1 MADAKL
7 AKIDTGEEILI
18 SVNGIRAI
26 LFDLDGTLRHND
38 PSSTETF
45 FDYAIKLGATDS
57 AVRRKSATRWTH
69 YYWAQSPEM
78 LADLEHFQSVSAEFW
93 TFYTERTLI
102 KFGCTPLQAK
112 ALAPEVHR
120 CMAEEY
126 KPRDIVRED
135 VIPALETLKSAG
147 FSLGVV
153 SNRDEPF
160 EDYLASLNLYSHF
173 NLTLAAGEINA
184 WKPEPEIF
192 LYAVQQF
199 NLAPGQALYVGDN
212 YYADI
217 LGAREAGL
225 QPVLLDS
232 DQVFPNP
239 GCPVIHKISDLLQLL
254 EK

>member
-1 MADAKL
+1 
-7 AKIDTGEEILI
+7 LI
-18 SVNGIRAI
+18 SVNGVRAI

-45 FDYAIKLGATDS
+45 FDYAVMLGATDS
-57 AVRRKSATRWTH
+57 AERRKSATRWTH

-78 LADLEHFQSVSAEFW
+78 LADLEHFQSVSPELW
-93 TFYTERTLI
+93 TFYSQRVLV
-102 KFGCTPLQAK
+102 KFGCTPAQAK

-126 KPRDIVRED
+126 KPLDIVRED
-135 VIPALETLKSAG
+135 VIPALETLKAAG
-147 FSLGVV
+147 FGLGVV

-160 EDYLASLNLYSHF
+160 EDYLATLNLHKHF
-173 NLTLAAGEINA
+173 DLALAAGEINA

-192 LYAVQQF
+192 LYAVQQ
-199 NLAPGQALYVGDN
+199 LQLTPGQALYVGDN

-217 LGAREAGL
+217 LGARGAGL

-239 GCPVIHKISDLLQLL
+239 GCPVIRKISDLLTLL